1 MAQDLRMFRRQPG
14 GLHPTRASAV
24 SAASTSDD
32 DERIQ
37 HLDERASLD
46 DALPRPRDHH
56 HPTHHHRRRRD
67 SPPAPVPVGG
77 VSPRPYHELA
87 TPSPSNFQLFSRLH
101 TPFPARDDRLIEVD
115 ETSCAAMTN
124 GRRHSSLLGSPT
136 ALAGFHKRRGSSLQ
150 HIVTSSGALTAH
162 ASRDK
167 WRHSTAWR
175 LHERWRPRRRL
186 LRRACFWSGAVGVF
200 VFCFLLVFALPPS
213 LQTLA
218 PVVLGS
224 LLSFVS
230 SITILVSFLLQSQA
244 RRYPNELLVYVAVC
258 EFGLAVRALV
268 HVMTYCADAPA
279 QCDAMTFRACT
290 TSTALEMFLLV
301 ASVGWFGC
309 AILHLFVSVSN
320 PFANYKSQLKRYH
333 LAVWGGSILLSVVVP
348 LVVLSP
354 SAQARFELSGAEM
367 CRAVGLNFPSLPPSK
382 TPLARDDRIA
392 QWQSLNMQYW
402 GATVALIVLL
412 VVAAQLI
419 LAVGWWRSNS
429 GTVIALKARRRMMK
443 RMTAYVHTLNATWL
457 LLLVVF
463 FTYRAN
469 PAALE
474 HLATVVSSRS
484 LDSGSVGDRV
494 NLLYAAFHFLLA
506 AKGYFTCVVWLI
518 VNKHCCALVVC
529 QGRRR
534 HSSTRNHNSSSN
546 ENSSSS
552 SDSDESCSDSDHRR
566 GTNRQRRSSSQ
577 RRPRRGSRPSV
588 ASTVSTLARVDSR
601 AAASASASAST
612 WASQNHETLRR
623 EIIYYTVCGITKSLL
638 RSAQNPDP
646 ALGAQQLLVGA
657 TAEISGSGDGVS
669 SHGGAGVATSAALDA
684 LARCSMEDALL
695 SPPRMYCQPLYRTG
709 TATVSSSLG
718 PSASFLACSAASSR
732 PDSDGDAPS
741 GQLRSESTVSL
752 QGSTLSAATTATL
765 PSHALSFSLSSS
777 SFSAPRA
784 PPLYPVSH
792 VPFELF
798 EQEIELQSQR
808 LSTTAVSPHT
818 PAHAQAHAQAQ
829 PSPPPSPSPSPSF
842 SSSLHLSPLLAKVRR
857 TLYSSQES
865 TQEESAAPP
874 QDEGDCSKQD
884 ASPSDDKH
892 AEADADAEQHHA
904 LPPSLSSPAS
914 PSISR
919 EQPPQPPVTSTPAS
933 TTTTKATRRP
943 KLFVDYAPTE
953 FRAIRKA
960 FGLSDEL
967 YLSSFRTTAKER
979 VSAGSS
985 GAFMFFSGDNALI
998 VKSMKEKECRKLV
1011 AMAPA
1016 YADYI
1021 TSHPASRIIR
1031 FFGCHRLR
1039 LYGRNFYF
1047 VVMSNV
1053 LHSPAHT
1060 PTIIEKYDV
1069 KGSWIDR
1076 QAKRPQPGDLVTCSE
1091 CNATYALGRGDAS
1104 TTAPFHVHRPD
1115 TILKDLDLTRPLYL
1129 RRRVARALYAQLVA
1143 DAEFLNAMGIMD
1155 YSLLIGVHT
1164 CEHAEQL
1171 PWQREFYTSMSFLAS
1186 GGDLI
1191 HDDDDEEDEDYG
1203 AKGGRDVA
1211 VSALCGAHLEPLP
1224 EEGDFPEEL
1233 YFVGIIDILQEWNW
1247 EKQLEKMGKMLI
1259 GKTAKGIS
1267 AMAPDAYCERFKA
1280 RLAQILRLDDDV
1292 TPLERRSL
1300 RQQTGVVTPQAAT
1313 SFSSTR
1319 RTRWV
1324 NMSGRGDGA
1333 AVVVDVPPESEAG
1346 ELVAER
1352 TQEGDSDPE
1361 LQFDDEVRAA
1371 VLDLAIA

>member
-1 MAQDLRMFRRQPG
+1 MAQDLRMFRHQPG
-14 GLHPTRASAV
+14 GLPVPRNRNGECS
-24 SAASTSDD
+24 S
-32 DERIQ
+32 
-37 HLDERASLD
+37 SLD
-46 DALPRPRDHH
+46 DADCVDDESLDETLPRSRD
-56 HPTHHHRRRRD
+56 PHRRRNT
-67 SPPAPVPVGG
+67 PPAPAPAGG

-87 TPSPSNFQLFSRLH
+87 TPSPSHFQLFSRLH
-101 TPFPARDDRLIEVD
+101 TPFPPRDDQLLEVD

-124 GRRHSSLLGSPT
+124 GRRHSSLIGSPT
-136 ALAGFHKRRGSSLQ
+136 AIAGYKRRGSSLQ
-150 HIVTSSGALTAH
+150 HIVTASGALTAH
-162 ASRDK
+162 QAGDK
-167 WRHSTAWR
+167 WRQSASSWR
-175 LHERWRPRRRL
+175 LHERWRPRRRY
-186 LRRACFWSGAVGVF
+186 LRRAGFWCGAVGVF

-244 RRYPNELLVYVAVC
+244 RRYPNELLVYVAAC

-268 HVMTYCADAPA
+268 HVMTYCSESSA
-279 QCDAMTFRACT
+279 QCDAMTFRACS

-333 LAVWGGSILLSVVVP
+333 VAVWGGSIALSVVVP
-348 LVVLSP
+348 LVVFSP
-354 SAQARFELSGAEM
+354 SSQTRLALSGAEI
-367 CRAVGLNFPSLPPSK
+367 CRAVGLNFPTLPPSES
-382 TPLARDDRIA
+382 ASERDERVA
-392 QWQSLNMQYW
+392 QWQTLNMQYW
-402 GATVALIVLL
+402 GATVALVVLL

-463 FTYRAN
+463 LTYRSNAD
-469 PAALE
+469 ALE
-474 HLATVVSSRS
+474 HLATVVS
-484 LDSGSVGDRV
+484 GGQPGEGRV

-529 QGRRR
+529 QGRAQDRWLRR
-534 HSSTRNHNSSSN
+534 RQPHATDRSESSDID
-546 ENSSSS
+546 ESSS
-552 SDSDESCSDSDHRR
+552 SDSDSDKPGQRPSPSPSRR
-566 GTNRQRRSSSQ
+566 RTHGD
-577 RRPRRGSRPSV
+577 SRPSS
-588 ASTVSTLARVDSR
+588 ASSR
-601 AAASASASAST
+601 ADVVALPSSSSSTSSSSASAASAST

-638 RSAQNPDP
+638 RSAQNPNP
-646 ALGAQQLLVGA
+646 TLGAQQLLVGA
-657 TAEISGSGDGVS
+657 DS
-669 SHGGAGVATSAALDA
+669 SSAVPSSRASTLDA

-695 SPPRMYCQPLYRTG
+695 SPPRMYCQPLYRPG
-709 TATVSSSLG
+709 TTTVSSSLG
-718 PSASFLACSAASSR
+718 PSASFLACSAASSAR
-732 PDSDGDAPS
+732 QDAEDAVQ
-741 GQLRSESTVSL
+741 GARSESTGSL

-765 PSHALSFSLSSS
+765 HHGLSFSLPSSS
-777 SFSAPRA
+777 SFSAARA

-808 LSTTAVSPHT
+808 LSATAGSPPAPVSS
-818 PAHAQAHAQAQ
+818 
-829 PSPPPSPSPSPSF
+829 SPPPSPTL

-857 TLYSSQES
+857 TATALYSSQGAS
-865 TQEESAAPP
+865 QEEPADGATDDDAVDEGAEPDQPRGSTGATDALAASLPLRPPAPP
-874 QDEGDCSKQD
+874 PAASAQCSQ
-884 ASPSDDKH
+884 
-892 AEADADAEQHHA
+892 
-904 LPPSLSSPAS
+904 
-914 PSISR
+914 R
-919 EQPPQPPVTSTPAS
+919 TM
-933 TTTTKATRRP
+933 TRRP
-943 KLFVDYAPTE
+943 KLFVDFAPTE

-1060 PTIIEKYDV
+1060 PTIVEKYDV

-1091 CNATYALGRGDAS
+1091 CNATYELGRGDAS

-1129 RRRVARALYAQLVA
+1129 SRRVARALFDQLVA

-1171 PWQREFYTSMSFLAS
+1171 PWQREFLTSMSFLAT
-1186 GGDLI
+1186 GGDLR
-1191 HDDDDEEDEDYG
+1191 DQDEDEQDRG
-1203 AKGGRDVA
+1203 DGKDRWGRMA
-1211 VSALCGAHLEPLP
+1211 SCGAHLEPLP
-1224 EEGDFPEEL
+1224 EQGDFPEEL

-1259 GKTAKGIS
+1259 GKTAQGIS
-1267 AMAPDAYCERFKA
+1267 AMAPDAYCQRFKA
-1280 RLAQILRLDDDV
+1280 RLAQVLRLEEDLAAR
-1292 TPLERRSL
+1292 PLERCSL
-1300 RQQTGVVTPQAAT
+1300 RLPTAAAT
-1313 SFSSTR
+1313 TASPEDASTR

-1324 NMSGRGDGA
+1324 KMSGRLDDA
-1333 AVVVDVPPESEAG
+1333 AIVVDIPPDAG
-1346 ELVAER
+1346 DLAGK
-1352 TQEGDSDPE
+1352 QDSDSDME

-1371 VLDLAIA
+1371 VRDLELGSDAPA